1 MAYYYDQS
9 YLAHFG
15 VKGMKWGVHR
25 SEAASLG
32 VSRKTNREAKRDAKE
47 YTQAKMF
54 YGNGA
59 GNRRKLIKA
68 TVNSKSKDQAYKKAF
83 DHHVE
88 NTDMAKRA
96 QQARGQRHRKTTA
109 EKTAKTGRGIINV
122 ARGNAR
128 AASATV
134 AGAAFVYTELYRA
147 GKVPAPA
154 DLAADVIRNGSTYA
168 SRIPGMAQ
176 DAVNVFRK

>member
-1 MAYYYDQS
+1 
-9 YLAHFG
+9 
-15 VKGMKWGVHR
+15 
-25 SEAASLG
+25 
-32 VSRKTNREAKRDAKE
+32 
-47 YTQAKMF
+47 MF

-68 TVNSKSKDQAYKKAF
+68 TVNSKSKDPAYKKAF

-88 NTDMAKRA
+88 NTDMAK
-96 QQARGQRHRKTTA
+96 RGQRHRKTTA

-134 AGAAFVYTELYRA
+134 AGASFVYTALYRA

-154 DLAADVIRNGSTYA
+154 DLAADVIRNSSTYA